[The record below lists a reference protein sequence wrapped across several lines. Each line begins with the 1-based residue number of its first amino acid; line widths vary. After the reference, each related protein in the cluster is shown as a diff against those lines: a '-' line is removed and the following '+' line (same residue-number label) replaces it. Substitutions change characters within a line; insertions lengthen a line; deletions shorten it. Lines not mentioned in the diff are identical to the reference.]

1 MGKRQSPKSRCKLH
15 FDWLLISSEGCFVW
29 FLFWV
34 NELNQSHWSCGSKPS
49 VLCFCLSGDQR
60 DSIRTSLTLSRGQS
74 SVRAEGFTTIL
85 SHAKISASINKTEEL
100 FLQSAAH
107 FARITLFINIEGGHQ
122 PPCDNLNV
130 WSELICLFLFSVC
143 ELNLLNILVDS
154 LVSYYYCNSFI
165 NIIATFIVIYFW
177 NFAFLNLF

>member
-1 MGKRQSPKSRCKLH
+1 MFLFLTLNFTESNVTKNGNRQKNMGERQSPKSRCKLH

-34 NELNQSHWSCGSKPS
+34 NELNQSHWSCGSKLS

-107 FARITLFINIEGGHQ
+107 FARITLFINIEGGLQ
-122 PPCDNLNV
+122 PPLDHV
-130 WSELICLFLFSVC
+130 QIHV
-143 ELNLLNILVDS
+143 
-154 LVSYYYCNSFI
+154 
-165 NIIATFIVIYFW
+165 II
-177 NFAFLNLF
+177 

>member
-1 MGKRQSPKSRCKLH
+1 MNCEVGFKQRKVIRNVQMFLFLVLNFIESNVTKNGNRQKNMGERQSPKSRCKLH

-34 NELNQSHWSCGSKPS
+34 NELNQSHWSCGSKLS

-85 SHAKISASINKTEEL
+85 SHAKISAPINKTEEL

-107 FARITLFINIEGGHQ
+107 FARITLFINIEGGLQ
-122 PPCDNLNV
+122 PPLDHV
-130 WSELICLFLFSVC
+130 QIHV
-143 ELNLLNILVDS
+143 
-154 LVSYYYCNSFI
+154 
-165 NIIATFIVIYFW
+165 II
-177 NFAFLNLF
+177 

>member
-1 MGKRQSPKSRCKLH
+1 MEQVCFNVQKRTNVSVPYIKFHLLKATWQKKKKAIVKKHGKRQSPISRCKLH

-34 NELNQSHWSCGSKPS
+34 NELNQSHWSCGSKLS

-122 PPCDNLNV
+122 PPLDHV
-130 WSELICLFLFSVC
+130 QIHV
-143 ELNLLNILVDS
+143 
-154 LVSYYYCNSFI
+154 
-165 NIIATFIVIYFW
+165 II
-177 NFAFLNLF
+177 